1 MKASGGITK
10 EAERTDVA
18 AEWMRINEMGLSRR
32 TVSFLPDHM
41 VPGTPFPKPGQPDVK
56 DDSQ

>member
-41 VPGTPFPKPGQPDVK
+41 VPGTPFPKPG
-56 DDSQ
+56 